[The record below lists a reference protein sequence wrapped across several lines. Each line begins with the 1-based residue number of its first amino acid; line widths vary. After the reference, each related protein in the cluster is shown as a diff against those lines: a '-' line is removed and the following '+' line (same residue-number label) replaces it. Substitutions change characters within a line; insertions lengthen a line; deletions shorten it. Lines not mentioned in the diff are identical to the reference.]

1 LLVTLAKNCDSDKES
16 TTMNRTIALSAVAA
30 ALVGSAA
37 HRADGQQQ
45 PPPAMTFFIA
55 ANPTGT
61 GNLGGIAGA
70 DQICQDAAQA
80 SGGLNFNHTWHAY
93 LSQEQQG
100 AHPRINARDRIGTGP
115 WYNAKGQ
122 LIASS
127 VADLHGDQQRDRNN
141 IQRAT
146 ALDARG
152 NEIPGNEHDIL
163 TGSDSQ
169 GRAFTDGV
177 DHTCNNWTSGGMIL
191 PQQNANIPV
200 DRARAMLGHM
210 DRTGGQNTS
219 WNAAHMSQGCSK
231 QALNN
236 TGGAGRIY
244 CFAIE

>member
-1 LLVTLAKNCDSDKES
+1 
-16 TTMNRTIALSAVAA
+16 MNRTIALSAIAV

-37 HRADGQQQ
+37 QLGHGQQQ
-45 PPPAMTFFIA
+45 APPAMTFFIA
-55 ANPTGT
+55 QNPTGT

-70 DQICQDAAQA
+70 DQICQNAALA

-93 LSQEQQG
+93 VSQEQRG
-100 AHPRINARDRIGTGP
+100 AQPRINARDRIGTGP
-115 WYNAKGQ
+115 WYNSKGQ

-169 GRAFTDGV
+169 GRAFTDGI
-177 DHTCNNWTSGGMIL
+177 DHTCSNWTSGGMTL
-191 PQQNANIPV
+191 PQQNPNIPA

-231 QALNN
+231 EALNN

>member
-1 LLVTLAKNCDSDKES
+1 
-16 TTMNRTIALSAVAA
+16 MNRTIALSAIAV

-37 HRADGQQQ
+37 HRAYGQQQ

-55 ANPTGT
+55 QNPTGT

-93 LSQEQQG
+93 LSQEQRGPQ
-100 AHPRINARDRIGTGP
+100 PRINARDRIGTGP

-122 LIASS
+122 LIASGI
-127 VADLHGDQQRDRNN
+127 ADLHGDQQRDRNN

-177 DHTCNNWTSGGMIL
+177 DHTCSNWASGGMTL
-191 PQQNANIPV
+191 PQQNPNIPP
-200 DRARAMLGHM
+200 DRVRAMLGHM